1 MTRTHTIRLAA
12 VVALMLALG
21 AWLVAPATAATTTT
35 VMKVDV
41 TGAVFTCEGGVTYTV
56 VSGDAV
62 FLMHESTDAN
72 GGTHVTGTV
81 APGNVILVGS
91 DGQTYRLAGAAW
103 FGGNFGPS
111 GGNFTDTEFFSIV
124 APGGGVVAKVSIVA
138 HFTMNAQGVV
148 TVEFEKNRGT
158 CEPPED

>member
-21 AWLVAPATAATTTT
+21 AWLVAPATASTTTT
-35 VMKVDV
+35 VEKVDV

-62 FLMHESTDAN
+62 FLIHESTDAH

-81 APGNVILVGS
+81 APGNVILLGS

-138 HFTMNAQGVV
+138 HFTMNAQGVI

-158 CEPPED
+158 CVPPED

>member
-124 APGGGVVAKVSIVA
+124 APGGGVVAKVSMVA